1 MRRVMAKFSDFE
13 LPASLLDGITTQGW
27 SEPTPI
33 QQKAIP
39 IILDGRDLLAIAQT
53 GSGKTGAFVLP
64 ILARLSQNRSLLE
77 TKNPCVLILAPTR
90 ELALQLHQTVEMFAA
105 PLGVKSAL
113 LIGGA
118 SEVIQK
124 NALALSPSI
133 VVATPGRLLD
143 HCRQGNL
150 SLKGVEC
157 LVLDEADRML
167 DMGFWPDIQKILKL
181 TSNKKQSLL
190 FSATLSDEIH
200 LLAQKLL
207 NKPLL
212 VEINANRDAAS
223 IEQLFFK
230 VPEREKPIFLRDLI
244 VDNGLEQVLIFTR
257 QKKTAGELA
266 YHLKKDGFTVEA
278 LHGDKTQASRLR
290 AWEAFKKG
298 ELRLLVATDLAS
310 RGLDIKE
317 LPVVINYEL
326 PADSH
331 DYIHRIGRTGRAG
344 VKGLA
349 YSLVGEKELF
359 KLRAL
364 ESLLKKKLTVTTPER
379 YQSYFD
385 NESGSNSPL
394 PAKKS
399 SGEAKSAK
407 ARVKASAQDRVQGGA
422 RRANH
427 PSQKKKTQAADSF
440 DYILPDFQ

>member
-1 MRRVMAKFSDFE
+1 MAKFSDFE
-13 LPASLLDGITTQGW
+13 LPASLLDAIEAQGW

-39 IILDGRDLLAIAQT
+39 IILKGRDLLAIAQT

-64 ILARLSQNRSLLE
+64 ILARLAQNRSLLE

-118 SEVIQK
+118 SEVVQK
-124 NALALSPSI
+124 NALALSPNI

-143 HCRQGNL
+143 HCRRGNL
-150 SLKGVEC
+150 TLKGIEC

-167 DMGFWPDIQKILKL
+167 DMGFWPDIQKLLQL
-181 TSNKKQSLL
+181 TADKKQSLL

-207 NKPLL
+207 HKPLL

-230 VPEREKPIFLRDLI
+230 VPECEKPIFLRDLV

-266 YHLKKDGFTVEA
+266 HHLKKDGFTVEA

-344 VKGLA
+344 AKGLA
-349 YSLVGEKELF
+349 YSLVGEKELS

-364 ESLLKKKLTVTTPER
+364 ESLLKKKLSVTTPER

-385 NESGSNSPL
+385 NESDSNSPL
-394 PAKKS
+394 RAKKW
-399 SGEAKSAK
+399 SGEAKSGK
-407 ARVKASAQDRVQGGA
+407 ARLKTSARDRIRGRVGK
-422 RRANH
+422 ANH
-427 PSQKKKTQAADSF
+427 PSQKKKTQAEDSF